1 MTLNEITALMLTLA
15 IVMAYAYYSFRPK
28 KDFSGLDRDE
38 AQRWLMRIMS
48 FGGVVTTLVCVIIIN
63 LPRLYD

>member
-1 MTLNEITALMLTLA
+1 MTLNETTALMLTLG
-15 IVMAYAYYSFRPK
+15 IVMAYIYYYHRPK